1 MTFRLATKRVII
13 YEAIAFGAV
22 LAFLWADELF
32 DLSHNIFGTEATPVN
47 WTESL
52 AESFFVVMLAAATI
66 FLSNYYLHQIKQLE
80 GILPV
85 CAVCKK
91 IREGDEWVPFEKYVK
106 EHSAA
111 DFTHGLCPD
120 CARPYFDE
128 LEQTSEPAPDP
139 RD

>member
-1 MTFRLATKRVII
+1 MTFRLVTKRVII
-13 YEAIAFGAV
+13 YETIAFGIV

-32 DLSHNIFGTEATPVN
+32 DLPHNIFGTEATPIN

-52 AESFFVVMLAAATI
+52 VESGFVVILAGATI

-91 IREGDEWVPFEKYVK
+91 IKENNDWVPFEEYVK

-111 DFTHGLCPD
+111 DFTHGLCPE
-120 CARPYFDE
+120 CAKPYFDE
-128 LEQTSEPAPDP
+128 LEQISEPTLDQ